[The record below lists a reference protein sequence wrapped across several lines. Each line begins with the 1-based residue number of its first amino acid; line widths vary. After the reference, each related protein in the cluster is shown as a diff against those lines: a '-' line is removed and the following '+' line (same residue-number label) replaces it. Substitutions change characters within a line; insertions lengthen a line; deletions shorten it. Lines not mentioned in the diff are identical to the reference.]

1 MMLKFS
7 SQISKVDWKEYSEV
21 TAPFN
26 ESEEA
31 LNMYYLCEYGKV
43 QTFNFEKRE

>member
-1 MMLKFS
+1 MKKHA
-7 SQISKVDWKEYSEV
+7 SQLNKVDWKEYSEV

-26 ESEEA
+26 ENEEA
-31 LNMYYLCEYGKV
+31 LNMYYLCEYGKI

>member
-21 TAPFN
+21 SAPFN

-31 LNMYYLCEYGKV
+31 LNMYDLCEYGKV